1 MFQVKLLR
9 LKSSENSICWNSRNS
24 SIQFN
29 PLPSLLFDVAKV
41 ADVIVGDSVA
51 DVNVV
56 AVVATAVAAAVVVVV
71 VDDVDDSFLVV
82 FIVFVIVV
90 AIVATV
96 ADIVTSDNVAA
107 VVAESRQTPCFR
119 MKFAS
124 SNIFGSLI
132 IFLQKVSFSSDM
144 NATIVRVFKMR
155 QSLIK
160 ALTSMLDSLHVN
172 VNLIG

>member
-9 LKSSENSICWNSRNS
+9 LKSSENSIRWNSRNS
-24 SIQFN
+24 SIQLN
-29 PLPSLLFDVAKV
+29 PLPSLLFDVA
-41 ADVIVGDSVA
+41 AA
-51 DVNVV
+51 NVV
-56 AVVATAVAAAVVVVV
+56 AVVATAVAAAVVAVVVV
-71 VDDVDDSFLVV
+71 VDNVDDNFLVV
-82 FIVFVIVV
+82 FIAFVIVV

-96 ADIVTSDNVAA
+96 AEIAT
-107 VVAESRQTPCFR
+107 AEFRQTPCFR
-119 MKFAS
+119 MEFAS

-160 ALTSMLDSLHVN
+160 ALTSMLD
-172 VNLIG
+172 

>member
-1 MFQVKLLR
+1 MFQAKLLR
-9 LKSSENSICWNSRNS
+9 LKSSENSIRWNSRNS
-24 SIQFN
+24 SIQLN
-29 PLPSLLFDVAKV
+29 PLPSLLFDVKNV
-41 ADVIVGDSVA
+41 ADVIVVDSVA
-51 DVNVV
+51 AVNVV

-71 VDDVDDSFLVV
+71 VVVDNVDDNFLVV
-82 FIVFVIVV
+82 LTAFAIVV

-132 IFLQKVSFSSDM
+132 IFLQKV
-144 NATIVRVFKMR
+144 
-155 QSLIK
+155 
-160 ALTSMLDSLHVN
+160 
-172 VNLIG
+172 

>member
-9 LKSSENSICWNSRNS
+9 LKSSENSIRWNSRNS
-24 SIQFN
+24 SIQLN
-29 PLPSLLFDVAKV
+29 PLPSLLFDVANV
-41 ADVIVGDSVA
+41 AAVNVVA
-51 DVNVV
+51 VVATAVAAAVVVVVDGVAAVNVV

-71 VDDVDDSFLVV
+71 VDDVDDNFLVV
-82 FIVFVIVV
+82 FIAFVIVV

-119 MKFAS
+119 MEFAS

-132 IFLQKVSFSSDM
+132 IFLQRVSFSSDM
-144 NATIVRVFKMR
+144 NATKVRG
-155 QSLIK
+155 L
-160 ALTSMLDSLHVN
+160 
-172 VNLIG
+172 